1 MGIIPAC
8 AGSTALYLGE
18 RRHIWD
24 HPRMCGE
31 HTVECPYSTAYR
43 GSSPHVRGA
52 LALVLVGAK
61 LVGII
66 PACAGSTRRSNGG
79 GPPVR
84 DHPRMCGEHP
94 FSLTKQVLGPGSSP
108 HVRGALPEG
117 VPHGLEHGIIPACA
131 GSTGR
136 YRRSRRGPRDH
147 PRMCGEHLAING
159 KKATD
164 KGSSPHVRG
173 ARSLNP

>member
-61 LVGII
+61 LLGII
-66 PACAGSTRRSNGG
+66 PACAGSTSRSNGG

-94 FSLTKQVLGPGSSP
+94 KAHCRATFCLGSSP
-108 HVRGALPEG
+108 HVRGAHGEYTVDG
-117 VPHGLEHGIIPACA
+117 VFDGIIPACA
-131 GSTGR
+131 GST
-136 YRRSRRGPRDH
+136 SQASSCPTSCRDH
-147 PRMCGEHLAING
+147 PRMCGEHVVGGALLLPDG
-159 KKATD
+159 
-164 KGSSPHVRG
+164 GSSPHVRG
-173 ARSLNP
+173 APPA